1 MKVSAKQFDEQLHVK
16 ETRRKAREFKRHN
29 LDVQIYNKKATV
41 KNTAKK
47 PKVDVL
53 A

>member
-1 MKVSAKQFDEQLHVK
+1 MKVSHKHLDEQMQVK

-29 LDVQIYNKKATV
+29 LDVQIYNKKAAI
-41 KNTAKK
+41 KPKAKK
-47 PKVDVL
+47 SSVDVL

>member
-1 MKVSAKQFDEQLHVK
+1 MKVSAKQFEEQLHVK
-16 ETRRKAREFKRHN
+16 ETRRKAKEFKRHN

-41 KNTAKK
+41 KNPVKK
-47 PKVDVL
+47 PKVDIL